1 MQTSSSKILLSGA
14 SGMLG
19 TALRHAL
26 AERNVPVMQ
35 LVRRPAAAQGE
46 IGWNPVQV
54 PPIASSDALEGISAA
69 IHLSGA
75 NVAGHRWTEA
85 YKREM
90 MDSRVDST
98 RALAALLASL
108 LRPPQVLL
116 VASAVGI
123 YGDRGDEVLD
133 ESSPPGSG
141 FLADLCEQWEAATQ
155 QARDAGICVVHLRFG
170 VVLGRGGALARML
183 PIFRLG
189 LGGPLG
195 SGKQW
200 MSWISQDDLLAAVL
214 FALDTPGLA
223 GPVNLTAPNPV
234 TNAEFT
240 RALARQLRRP
250 AIFPAPAFA
259 LRLALGQMADETLL
273 ASARVL
279 PARLTAAG
287 FRFTHPTIQQA
298 LAAAIEPQ
306 QPGAPPSAQSHRA

>member
-1 MQTSSSKILLSGA
+1 
-14 SGMLG
+14 
-19 TALRHAL
+19 
-26 AERNVPVMQ
+26 
-35 LVRRPAAAQGE
+35 
-46 IGWNPVQV
+46 
-54 PPIASSDALEGISAA
+54 
-69 IHLSGA
+69 
-75 NVAGHRWTEA
+75 
-85 YKREM
+85 
-90 MDSRVDST
+90 
-98 RALAALLASL
+98 
-108 LRPPQVLL
+108 
-116 VASAVGI
+116 
-123 YGDRGDEVLD
+123 
-133 ESSPPGSG
+133 
-141 FLADLCEQWEAATQ
+141 
-155 QARDAGICVVHLRFG
+155 
-170 VVLGRGGALARML
+170 ML

-240 RALARQLRRP
+240 RVLARQLHRP